1 MEGMKELLLNGAM
14 AHAKISDIAMAL
26 MGLFAFSA
34 IVQRLTNKGPMMWP
48 IMGIIPTLFFHVHRI
63 YDWTTEVLISCGG
76 TFTYRG
82 MWMGGAHGSM
92 TVDPS
97 NIEYMLKTRFSNFPK
112 GWYYRERFSDLLGDG
127 IFNADDA
134 IWKEQRRVATLEMHS
149 SRFIN
154 YSAKT
159 IQDLVHNKLLKLI
172 EKLAKSNDHIN
183 LQEVFLRFTFD
194 NICTAAFGVDPGCLA
209 LHLPR
214 VPFAKAFEEATEL
227 TLFRFMVPPFVWKL
241 MKFFNIGSEKRL
253 KEAVRVVHEFAE
265 KTVVDRRVEWR
276 KFGGLDDRSD
286 LLSRLIEAQEGMND
300 RFSDKFLKDFC
311 ISFILAGRDTSSV
324 ALSWFFWLLHTHTHV
339 ERQILCEI
347 TEIINNMKG
356 VKDMSDV
363 VFGVDE
369 LKKMDYLQA
378 ALSESLRLYP
388 SVPIDFK
395 EALEDDIFP
404 DGTPVYK
411 GDRVIYSIFSM
422 ARCEAIWGKDCME
435 FKPER
440 WMRDGQFA
448 TESQF
453 KYPVFNAGPRL
464 CVGKKFAYMQMKMV
478 AASILLRYSVSV
490 VEGQDVVPKM
500 TTTLYMKNGMLVTFK
515 PRVFPSAN
523 PLVFTA

>member
-1 MEGMKELLLNGAM
+1 MEGMKDLLFNGVM

-34 IVQRLTNKGPMMWP
+34 LVQRLTNKGPMMWP

-63 YDWTTEVLISCGG
+63 YDWATEALISCGG

-112 GWYYRERFSDLLGDG
+112 GRYYRERFSDLLGDG
-127 IFNADDA
+127 IFNADDE
-134 IWKEQRRVATLEMHS
+134 IWKEQRRAAALEMHS

-159 IQDLVHNKLLKLI
+159 IQNLVHNKLLKLI

-183 LQEVFLRFTFD
+183 LQDVFLRFTFD
-194 NICTAAFGVDPGCLA
+194 NICTAAFGIDPDCLA
-209 LHLPR
+209 LHLPQ
-214 VPFAKAFEEATEL
+214 VPFAKAFEGATEL
-227 TLFRFMVPPFVWKL
+227 SLFRFLVPPFVWKL
-241 MKFFNIGSEKRL
+241 MKFFNVGSEKRL

-300 RFSDKFLKDFC
+300 RFSDKF
-311 ISFILAGRDTSSV
+311 
-324 ALSWFFWLLHTHTHV
+324 
-339 ERQILCEI
+339 
-347 TEIINNMKG
+347 
-356 VKDMSDV
+356 
-363 VFGVDE
+363 
-369 LKKMDYLQA
+369 
-378 ALSESLRLYP
+378 
-388 SVPIDFK
+388 
-395 EALEDDIFP
+395 
-404 DGTPVYK
+404 
-411 GDRVIYSIFSM
+411 
-422 ARCEAIWGKDCME
+422 
-435 FKPER
+435 
-440 WMRDGQFA
+440 
-448 TESQF
+448 
-453 KYPVFNAGPRL
+453 
-464 CVGKKFAYMQMKMV
+464 MKMV

-500 TTTLYMKNGMLVTFK
+500 TTTLYMKHDGICSMGLSTKVFKAKTEGMNSWDRSVVSTLKFGAAYSAGIPVGDPSPNK
-515 PRVFPSAN
+515 PYSGSGAPRI
-523 PLVFTA
+523 